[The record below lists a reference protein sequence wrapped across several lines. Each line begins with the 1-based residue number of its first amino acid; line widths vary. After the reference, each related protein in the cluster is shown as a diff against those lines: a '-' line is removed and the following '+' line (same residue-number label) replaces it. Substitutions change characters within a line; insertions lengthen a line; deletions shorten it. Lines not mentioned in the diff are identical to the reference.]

1 MEIEIKFRVA
11 DHREL
16 EATLRTLGFNQK
28 TPRTHEMN
36 LVYDFADRRLAKSG
50 SLLRIRQFGERWT
63 VTHKS
68 RGSVGRHKHR
78 EEIETVVQDGAG
90 LGRIFEA
97 LGMSVVFR
105 YEKFRS
111 EWTDQNGHVVLDET
125 PIGDFAEIEGEPE
138 WIDDVAE
145 KLGVSHDQYIT
156 RSYADLFF
164 EWKHQTGSPAGD
176 LTFAAVQQP
185 QK

>member
-1 MEIEIKFRVA
+1 LEIEIKFRVA

-16 EATLRTLGFNQK
+16 EAKLRTLGFRQK

-36 LVYDFADRRLAKSG
+36 LIYDFENRRLAKNG

-68 RGSVGRHKHR
+68 KGSVGRHKHR
-78 EEIETVVQDGAG
+78 EEIETVVHDGAR
-90 LGRIFEA
+90 LGKIFEA

-105 YEKFRS
+105 YEKFRG
-111 EWTDQNGHVVLDET
+111 EWTDRDGHVVLDET
-125 PIGDFAEIEGEPE
+125 PIGDFAEIEGEPA
-138 WIDDVAE
+138 WIDEVAE

-164 EWKHQTGSPAGD
+164 EWKRQTGSAATD
-176 LTFAAVQQP
+176 LTFTAVAQL
-185 QK
+185 

>member
-1 MEIEIKFRVA
+1 LEIEIKFRVA
-11 DHREL
+11 DHSEL
-16 EATLRTLGFNQK
+16 ETRLRTLGFRQK

-36 LVYDFADRRLAKSG
+36 LLYDFADRRLTKSG
-50 SLLRIRQFGERWT
+50 ALLRIRQFGERWT

-68 RGSVGRHKHR
+68 KGSVGRHKHR
-78 EEIETVVQDGAG
+78 EEIETVMQDGAR
-90 LGRIFEA
+90 LGTIFEA

-125 PIGDFAEIEGEPE
+125 PIGDFAEIEGEPA
-138 WIDDVAE
+138 WIDEIAE

-156 RSYADLFF
+156 QSYSDLFF
-164 EWKHQTGSPAGD
+164 EWKRQTGSTAPE
-176 LTFAAVQQP
+176 LTFAAVALV
-185 QK
+185 